1 MILTADVARAIEHH
15 ARETYPYECCGALV
29 GSDRTVTLA
38 LPLANVSDE
47 PKERRF
53 TIRPED
59 YLRAEKRAAEEGSE
73 VLGIY
78 HSHPNHPAKPST
90 YDLEH
95 AWPNLIYIILS
106 IDSQRAEAMTA
117 WLLSED
123 RARFEPVEL
132 SAR

>member
-1 MILTADVARAIEHH
+1 MILTSGVARAIEQH
-15 ARETYPYECCGALV
+15 ARETYPHECCGALV
-29 GSDRTVTLA
+29 GTDSSVTLA
-38 LPLANVSDE
+38 LPLANVSEE

-78 HSHPNHPAKPST
+78 HSHPNHPARPSA

-95 AWPNLIYIILS
+95 AWPSLIYIILS
-106 IDSQRAEAMTA
+106 IDSERAGAMTA

-132 SAR
+132 FGR